1 MSLKDKVVVIM
12 GASSGIG
19 AATAKLLASKGAK
32 LTISARRMN
41 RLEEIQQANVGA
53 EILPV
58 EADVT
63 KADEVQNVI
72 DKTVEKYGRVDVLFN
87 NAGIMPVNNLDQVA
101 RDEWNNMLDINV
113 KGVLNGIASAL
124 PIMKKQKS
132 GHVITTSSVLGYE
145 VLPGY
150 AAYSGTKYA
159 VRAIMEG
166 LRQEEHANNIKT
178 TVIAPG
184 SVKTELFNSINN
196 EAVRDGLKSAMKQ
209 PGAEMMAMEPEEI
222 ASAVAFVID
231 TPANMAV
238 NEMVIR
244 PTGQEV

>member
-1 MSLKDKVVVIM
+1 MSLQDKVVVIM

-32 LTISARRMN
+32 VTIAARRMN
-41 RLEEIQQANVGA
+41 RLEEIKQAIPDSD
-53 EILPV
+53 ILAV

-63 KADEVQNVI
+63 KAEEVQNVV
-72 DKTVEKYGRVDVLFN
+72 DQTVAKFGRVDALYN
-87 NAGIMPVNNLDQVA
+87 NAGIMPVNNLDQIA
-101 RDEWNNMLDINV
+101 QDEWQNMLDINV
-113 KGVLNGIASAL
+113 KGVLNGIAAAL
-124 PIMKKQKS
+124 PVMKKQKS
-132 GHVITTSSVLGYE
+132 GHIITTSSVLGYE

-166 LRQEEHANNIKT
+166 LRQEEHQNNIKT
-178 TVIAPG
+178 TIIAPG
-184 SVKTELFNSINN
+184 SVKTELYKSVNNS
-196 EAVRDGLKSAMKQ
+196 AAHDGLEKVMQASGTQMTSLD
-209 PGAEMMAMEPEEI
+209 PEEI
-222 ASAVAFVID
+222 AQAVAFVID
-231 TPANMAV
+231 TPKNMAV

>member
-1 MSLKDKVVVIM
+1 MTLKNKVVVIM

-19 AATAKLLASKGAK
+19 EATANLLAKSGAK
-32 LTISARRMN
+32 LTIAARRMN
-41 RLEEIQQANVGA
+41 RLEKIVQNNVGA

-58 EADVT
+58 AADVS

-72 DKTVEKYGRVDVLFN
+72 DKTVEKYGRVDVMFN
-87 NAGIMPVNNLDQVA
+87 NAGIMPVNNLDAIA
-101 RDEWNNMLDINV
+101 RDEWQNIMDINI
-113 KGVLNGIASAL
+113 KGVLNGIAAVL
-124 PIMKKQKS
+124 PVMKKQQS
-132 GHVITTSSVLGYE
+132 GHIITTSSVLGYE

-150 AAYSGTKYA
+150 AAYSGSKYA

-166 LRQEEHANNIKT
+166 LRQEERTNNIKT

-184 SVKTELFNSINN
+184 TVQTELFNSINN
-196 EAVRDGLKSAMKQ
+196 QEIKEQLESLKNL
-209 PGAEMMAMEPEEI
+209 PGADMQALQPEEI
-222 ASAVAFVID
+222 AEAVAFVIN
-231 TPANMAV
+231 TPKNMAV

>member
-19 AATAKLLASKGAK
+19 AATANLLAKQGAK
-32 LTISARRMN
+32 LSIVARRFD
-41 RLEEIQQANVGA
+41 RLEEIKKQNPDA
-53 EILPV
+53 EIKAFK
-58 EADVT
+58 ADVT
-63 KADEVQNVI
+63 QADEVEKVI
-72 DKTVEKYGRVDVLFN
+72 AYTVASYGHIDVLFN

-101 RDEWNNMLDINV
+101 HDEWQNMLNINV
-113 KGVLNGIASAL
+113 KGVLNGIAAAL
-124 PIMKKQKS
+124 PVMKKQKH
-132 GHVITTSSVLGYE
+132 GHIITTSSVLGYE

-178 TVIAPG
+178 TIIAPG

-196 EAVRDGLKSAMKQ
+196 KEVREGLVDAMKQ
-209 PGAEMMAMEPEEI
+209 PGSEMMALQPEEI
-222 ASAVAFVID
+222 AQAVAFVID

>member
-41 RLEEIQQANVGA
+41 RLEEIQQANMGA

-178 TVIAPG
+178 TIIAPG
-184 SVKTELFNSINN
+184 SVNTELFNSINN
-196 EAVRDGLKSAMKQ
+196 EKAREGLKSAMKQ
-209 PGAEMMAMEPEEI
+209 PGAEMMAMQPEEI

>member
-1 MSLKDKVVVIM
+1 
-12 GASSGIG
+12 
-19 AATAKLLASKGAK
+19 
-32 LTISARRMN
+32 
-41 RLEEIQQANVGA
+41 
-53 EILPV
+53 
-58 EADVT
+58 
-63 KADEVQNVI
+63 
-72 DKTVEKYGRVDVLFN
+72 
-87 NAGIMPVNNLDQVA
+87 MPVNNLDQIA
-101 RDEWNNMLDINV
+101 RDEWQNMMDINV
-113 KGVLNGIASAL
+113 KGVLNGIAAAL

-166 LRQEEHANNIKT
+166 LRQEEHQNNIKT
-178 TVIAPG
+178 TIIAPG

-196 EAVRDGLKSAMKQ
+196 DEVRNGLKGAMKQ
-209 PGAEMMAMEPEEI
+209 PGSEMMALQPEEI
-222 ASAVAFVID
+222 AQAVAFVID

>member
-1 MSLKDKVVVIM
+1 MSLKDKVVIIM

-19 AATAKLLASKGAK
+19 EATANLLASEGAK
-32 LTISARRMN
+32 LTIAARRMS
-41 RLEEIQQANVGA
+41 RLQEIKDNNASA
-53 EILPV
+53 TILPV

-63 KADEVQNVI
+63 DKDQVQNVI
-72 DKTVEKYGRVDVLFN
+72 DKTVAEYGKIDVLFN

-101 RDEWNNMLDINV
+101 RDEWDNMLDINV

-150 AAYSGTKYA
+150 ATYSGTKYA

-166 LRQEEHANNIKT
+166 LRQEEHDNNIKT

-184 SVKTELFNSINN
+184 TVKTELFNSINN
-196 EAVRDGLKSAMKQ
+196 QEIKKGLEEATSQPGSEMSAMQ
-209 PGAEMMAMEPEEI
+209 PEEI
-222 ASAVAFVID
+222 AQAVAFVID
-231 TPANMAV
+231 TPANMSV

>member
-19 AATAKLLASKGAK
+19 AATVNLLASQGAK
-32 LTISARRMN
+32 LSIAARRLN
-41 RLEEIQQANVGA
+41 RLEELKQQNPAA
-53 EILPV
+53 EIQIF

-63 KADEVQNVI
+63 KSDEVQKVI
-72 DKTVEKYGRVDVLFN
+72 DETVAVYGRIDVLFN
-87 NAGIMPVNNLDQVA
+87 NAGIMPVNNLNQLA
-101 RDEWNNMLDINV
+101 HNEWQNMLDINV
-113 KGVLNGIASAL
+113 KGVLNGIAAAL
-124 PIMKKQKS
+124 PVMKKQKS

-166 LRQEEHANNIKT
+166 LRQEEHQNNIKT
-178 TVIAPG
+178 TIIAPG
-184 SVKTELFNSINN
+184 TVKTELFNSINN
-196 EAVRDGLKSAMKQ
+196 KEIREGLEENVKQ

-222 ASAVAFVID
+222 AQAVAFVID

-238 NEMVIR
+238 NEIVIR

>member
-1 MSLKDKVVVIM
+1 MSLQDKVVVIM

-32 LTISARRMN
+32 VTIAARRMN
-41 RLEEIQQANVGA
+41 RLEEIKQAIPDSD
-53 EILPV
+53 ILAV

-63 KADEVQNVI
+63 KAEEVQNVV
-72 DKTVEKYGRVDVLFN
+72 DQTVAKFGRVDALYN
-87 NAGIMPVNNLDQVA
+87 NAGIMPVNNLDQIA
-101 RDEWNNMLDINV
+101 QDEWQNMLDINV
-113 KGVLNGIASAL
+113 KGVLNGIAAAL
-124 PIMKKQKS
+124 PVMKKQKS
-132 GHVITTSSVLGYE
+132 GHIITTSSVLGYE

-166 LRQEEHANNIKT
+166 LRQEEHQNNIKT
-178 TVIAPG
+178 TIIAPG
-184 SVKTELFNSINN
+184 SVKTELYKSVNNS
-196 EAVRDGLKSAMKQ
+196 AAHDGLEKVMQAAGTQMTSLD
-209 PGAEMMAMEPEEI
+209 PEEI
-222 ASAVAFVID
+222 AQAVAFVID
-231 TPANMAV
+231 TPKNMAV

>member
-1 MSLKDKVVVIM
+1 MSIKDKVIVIM

-19 AATAKLLASKGAK
+19 EATANLLAQKGAK
-32 LTISARRMN
+32 LTIAARRMN
-41 RLEEIQQANVGA
+41 RLEEIVQHNVGA
-53 EILPV
+53 EILQV
-58 EADVT
+58 EADVSR
-63 KADEVQNVI
+63 ADEVQNVI
-72 DKTVEKYGRVDVLFN
+72 DKTVEKYGRVDVMFN
-87 NAGIMPVNNLDQVA
+87 NAGIMPVNNLAEIA
-101 RDEWNNMLDINV
+101 RDEWQNIADINV
-113 KGVLNGIASAL
+113 KGVLNGIASVL
-124 PIMKKQKS
+124 PVMKKQKS

-150 AAYSGTKYA
+150 AAYSGSKYA

-166 LRQEEHANNIKT
+166 LRQEERSNNIKT

-184 SVKTELFNSINN
+184 TVKTELFNSINN
-196 EAVRDGLKSAMKQ
+196 QEIKEQLESMSDM
-209 PGAEMMAMEPEEI
+209 PGADMQAMQPEEI
-222 ASAVAFVID
+222 AQAVAFVID

>member
-1 MSLKDKVVVIM
+1 MSLQDKVVVIM

-32 LTISARRMN
+32 VTIAARRMN
-41 RLEEIQQANVGA
+41 RLEEIKQANPDSD
-53 EILPV
+53 ILAV

-63 KADEVQNVI
+63 KAKEVQNVV
-72 DKTVEKYGRVDVLFN
+72 DQTVAKFGRVDALYN
-87 NAGIMPVNNLDQVA
+87 NAGIMPVNNLDQIA
-101 RDEWNNMLDINV
+101 QDEWQNMLDINV
-113 KGVLNGIASAL
+113 KGVLNGIAAAL
-124 PIMKKQKS
+124 PVMKKQKS
-132 GHVITTSSVLGYE
+132 GHIITTSSVLGYE

-166 LRQEEHANNIKT
+166 LRQEEHQNNIKT
-178 TVIAPG
+178 TIIAPG
-184 SVKTELFNSINN
+184 SVKTELYKSVNNS
-196 EAVRDGLKSAMKQ
+196 AAHDGLEKVMQASGTQMTSLD
-209 PGAEMMAMEPEEI
+209 PEEI
-222 ASAVAFVID
+222 AQAVAFVID
-231 TPANMAV
+231 TPKNMAV

>member
-1 MSLKDKVVVIM
+1 MSLKDKVVVLM

-19 AATAKLLASKGAK
+19 AATANLLAKQGAK
-32 LTISARRMN
+32 LSIVARRFD
-41 RLEEIQQANVGA
+41 RLEEIKKQNPDA
-53 EILPV
+53 EIKAFK
-58 EADVT
+58 ADVT
-63 KADEVQNVI
+63 QADEVEKVI
-72 DKTVEKYGRVDVLFN
+72 AYTVASYGHIDVLFN

-101 RDEWNNMLDINV
+101 HDEWQNMLDINV
-113 KGVLNGIASAL
+113 KGVLNGIAAAL
-124 PIMKKQKS
+124 PVMKKQKH
-132 GHVITTSSVLGYE
+132 GHIITTSSVLGYE

-150 AAYSGTKYA
+150 AADSGTKYA

-178 TVIAPG
+178 TIIAPG

-196 EAVRDGLKSAMKQ
+196 KEVREGLVDAMKQ
-209 PGAEMMAMEPEEI
+209 PGSEMMALQPEEI
-222 ASAVAFVID
+222 AQAVAFVID

>member
-1 MSLKDKVVVIM
+1 MTIENKVVVIM

-19 AATAKLLASKGAK
+19 EATANLLASKKAK
-32 LTISARRMN
+32 LTIAARRMS
-41 RLEEIQQANVGA
+41 RLEQIQQNNAGA
-53 EILPV
+53 DILAV
-58 EADVT
+58 EADVA
-63 KADEVQNVI
+63 KAGDVQNVI

-87 NAGIMPVNNLDQVA
+87 NAGIMPVNNLSELA
-101 RDEWNNMLDINV
+101 RDEWKNMLETNV
-113 KGVLNGIASAL
+113 EGVLNGIASAL
-124 PIMKKQKS
+124 PVMRKQKS

-150 AAYSGTKYA
+150 ATYSGTKFA

-166 LRQEEHANNIKT
+166 LRQEERGHNIKT
-178 TVIAPG
+178 TVVAPG
-184 SVKTELFNSINN
+184 TVQTELFQSINN
-196 EAVRDGLKSAMKQ
+196 KAIREQLENMQDL
-209 PGAEMMAMEPEEI
+209 PGAEMQALQPEEI
-222 ASAVAFVID
+222 AQAVVFAID

>member
-32 LTISARRMN
+32 LTFSARRMN
-41 RLEEIQQANVGA
+41 RLEEIKQANVGA
-53 EILPV
+53 EILAV

-72 DKTVEKYGRVDVLFN
+72 DQTVKTYGRIDVLFN

-184 SVKTELFNSINN
+184 SVNTELFNSINN
-196 EAVRDGLKSAMKQ
+196 EEVRDGLKSAMKQ
-209 PGAEMMAMEPEEI
+209 PGAEMMAMQPEEI

>member
-1 MSLKDKVVVIM
+1 MSLQDKVVVIM

-32 LTISARRMN
+32 VTIAARRMN
-41 RLEEIQQANVGA
+41 RLEEIKQANPDSD
-53 EILPV
+53 ILAV

-63 KADEVQNVI
+63 KAKEVQNVI
-72 DKTVEKYGRVDVLFN
+72 DQTVAKFGRVDALYN
-87 NAGIMPVNNLDQVA
+87 NAGIMPVNNLDQIA
-101 RDEWNNMLDINV
+101 QDEWQNMLDINV
-113 KGVLNGIASAL
+113 KGVLNGIAAAL
-124 PIMKKQKS
+124 PVMKKQKS
-132 GHVITTSSVLGYE
+132 GHIITTSSVLGYE

-166 LRQEEHANNIKT
+166 LRQEEHQNNIKT
-178 TVIAPG
+178 TIIAPG
-184 SVKTELFNSINN
+184 SVKTELYKSVNNS
-196 EAVRDGLKSAMKQ
+196 AAHDGLEKVMQASGTQMTSLN
-209 PGAEMMAMEPEEI
+209 PEEI
-222 ASAVAFVID
+222 AQAVAFVID
-231 TPANMAV
+231 TPKNMAV

>member
-19 AATAKLLASKGAK
+19 AATANLLASQGAK
-32 LTISARRMN
+32 LSIVARRMN
-41 RLEEIQQANVGA
+41 RLEEIKANNPEA
-53 EILPV
+53 DIKTF

-63 KADEVQNVI
+63 DEKAVQEVI
-72 DKTVEKYGRVDVLFN
+72 DQTVAEYGRVDVLFN
-87 NAGIMPVNNLDQVA
+87 NAGIMPVNNLSVLA
-101 RDEWNNMLDINV
+101 RDEWQNMLDINV
-113 KGVLNGIASAL
+113 KGVLNGIAAVL
-124 PIMKKQKS
+124 PTMRKQKS

-150 AAYSGTKYA
+150 AAYSGTKFA

-166 LRQEEHANNIKT
+166 LRQEERGNNIKT

-184 SVKTELFNSINN
+184 SVNTELFNSINN
-196 EAVRDGLKSAMKQ
+196 DEIRNGLKDAMKQ
-209 PGAEMMAMEPEEI
+209 PGADMMAMEPEEI
-222 ASAVAFVID
+222 AQAVSFVID

>member
-19 AATAKLLASKGAK
+19 TATASLLASQGAK
-32 LTISARRMN
+32 VSIAARRLD
-41 RLEEIQQANVGA
+41 RLEEIKEINPDA
-53 EILPV
+53 EIKAFA
-58 EADVT
+58 ADVT
-63 KADEVQNVI
+63 NAGEVQKVI
-72 DKTVEKYGRVDVLFN
+72 DQTVSAFGRVDVLFN
-87 NAGIMPVNNLDQVA
+87 NAGIMPVNNLDQIA
-101 RDEWNNMLDINV
+101 RDEWQNMLDINV
-113 KGVLNGIASAL
+113 KGVLNGIAAAL
-124 PIMKKQKS
+124 PIMKNQKS
-132 GHVITTSSVLGYE
+132 GHIITTSSVLGYE

-166 LRQEEHANNIKT
+166 LRQEEHKNNIKT
-178 TVIAPG
+178 TIIAPG
-184 SVKTELFNSINN
+184 SVKTELFDSINN
-196 EAVRDGLKSAMKQ
+196 DEIRNNLKESMKQ
-209 PGAEMMAMEPEEI
+209 PGSEMMALQPDEI
-222 ASAVAFVID
+222 AQVVAFVID

>member
-1 MSLKDKVVVIM
+1 MDKVVVIM

-32 LTISARRMN
+32 VTIAARRIN
-41 RLEEIQQANVGA
+41 RLEEIKKDNPDSD
-53 EILPV
+53 ILAV

-63 KADEVQNVI
+63 KEKEVQNVI
-72 DKTVEKYGRVDVLFN
+72 DKTIEKFGRVDVLFN
-87 NAGIMPVNNLDQVA
+87 NAGIMPVNNLDQIA
-101 RDEWNNMLDINV
+101 RDEWTNMLDINI
-113 KGVLNGIASAL
+113 KGVLNGIAAAL

-166 LRQEEHANNIKT
+166 LRQEEHKNNIKT
-178 TVIAPG
+178 TIIAPG
-184 SVKTELFNSINN
+184 SVKTELYKSVNNSEVHAGLEKVM
-196 EAVRDGLKSAMKQ
+196 EASGTQ
-209 PGAEMMAMEPEEI
+209 MEALQPEEI
-222 ASAVAFVID
+222 AQAVAFVID
-231 TPANMAV
+231 TPSNMAV

-244 PTGQEV
+244 PTG

>member
-19 AATAKLLASKGAK
+19 AATAKLLANKGAK
-32 LTISARRMN
+32 VTIAARRMN
-41 RLEEIQQANVGA
+41 RLEEIQKDNP
-53 EILPV
+53 ETDILAV

-63 KADEVQNVI
+63 KAEEVQNVI
-72 DKTVEKYGRVDVLFN
+72 DKTVAKYGRVDALFN
-87 NAGIMPVNNLDQVA
+87 NAGIMPVNNLEKTA
-101 RDEWNNMLDINV
+101 RDEWQNMLDINV
-113 KGVLNGIASAL
+113 KGVLNGIAAAL

-132 GHVITTSSVLGYE
+132 GHIISTSSVLGYE

-166 LRQEEHANNIKT
+166 LRQEEHSNNIKT
-178 TVIAPG
+178 TIIAPG
-184 SVKTELFNSINN
+184 SVKTELFDSINN
-196 EAVRDGLKSAMKQ
+196 DEVRNGLKEAMKQ
-209 PGAEMMAMEPEEI
+209 PGSEMMALQPEEI
-222 ASAVAFVID
+222 AQAVAFVID

-238 NEMVIR
+238 NEMIIR

>member
-1 MSLKDKVVVIM
+1 MSLQDKVVVIM

-32 LTISARRMN
+32 VTIAARRMN
-41 RLEEIQQANVGA
+41 RLEEIKQANPDSD
-53 EILPV
+53 ILAV

-63 KADEVQNVI
+63 KAEEVQNVVDQTVAKFGRI
-72 DKTVEKYGRVDVLFN
+72 DALYN
-87 NAGIMPVNNLDQVA
+87 NAGIMPVNNLDQIA
-101 RDEWNNMLDINV
+101 QDEWQNMLDINV
-113 KGVLNGIASAL
+113 KGVLNGIAAAL
-124 PIMKKQKS
+124 PVMKKQKG
-132 GHVITTSSVLGYE
+132 GHIITTSSVLGYE

-166 LRQEEHANNIKT
+166 LRQEEHQNNIKT
-178 TVIAPG
+178 TIIAPG
-184 SVKTELFNSINN
+184 SVKTELYKSVNN
-196 EAVRDGLKSAMKQ
+196 DAAHDGLEKVMQAAGTQMTSLD
-209 PGAEMMAMEPEEI
+209 PEEI
-222 ASAVAFVID
+222 AQAVAFVID
-231 TPANMAV
+231 TPKNMAV

>member
-1 MSLKDKVVVIM
+1 MSLQDKVVVIM

-32 LTISARRMN
+32 VTIAARRMN
-41 RLEEIQQANVGA
+41 RLEEIKQANPDSD
-53 EILPV
+53 ILAI

-63 KADEVQNVI
+63 NTEEVQHVI
-72 DKTVEKYGRVDVLFN
+72 DQTVAKFGRIDALYN
-87 NAGIMPVNNLDQVA
+87 NAGIMPVNNLDQLA
-101 RDEWNNMLDINV
+101 QDEWQNMLDINV
-113 KGVLNGIASAL
+113 KGVLNGIAAAL

-132 GHVITTSSVLGYE
+132 GHIITTSSVLGYE

-166 LRQEEHANNIKT
+166 LRQEEHQNNIKT
-178 TVIAPG
+178 TIIAPG
-184 SVKTELFNSINN
+184 SVKTELYKSVNNS
-196 EAVRDGLKSAMKQ
+196 AAHDGLEKVMQASGTQMTSLN
-209 PGAEMMAMEPEEI
+209 PDEI
-222 ASAVAFVID
+222 AQAVAFVID
-231 TPANMAV
+231 TPKNMAV

>member
-1 MSLKDKVVVIM
+1 MALKDKVVVIM

-19 AATAKLLASKGAK
+19 EATANLLAKSGAK
-32 LTISARRMN
+32 LTIAARRMN
-41 RLEEIQQANVGA
+41 RLEKIVQNNSEA

-58 EADVT
+58 AADVA
-63 KADEVQNVI
+63 KAEEVQNVI

-87 NAGIMPVNNLDQVA
+87 NAGIMPVNNLAAIA
-101 RDEWNNMLDINV
+101 RDEWQNIMDINV
-113 KGVLNGIASAL
+113 KGVLNGIDSVL
-124 PIMKKQKS
+124 PVMKKQKS
-132 GHVITTSSVLGYE
+132 GHIITTSSVLGYE

-150 AAYSGTKYA
+150 AAYSGSKYA

-166 LRQEEHANNIKT
+166 LRQEERTSNIKT

-184 SVKTELFNSINN
+184 TVQTELFNSINN
-196 EAVRDGLKSAMKQ
+196 QEIKEQLESLKNL
-209 PGAEMMAMEPEEI
+209 PGADMQVLQPEEI
-222 ASAVAFVID
+222 AEAVAFVIN
-231 TPANMAV
+231 TPKNMAV

>member
-19 AATAKLLASKGAK
+19 AATASLLASQGAK
-32 LTISARRMN
+32 VSIAARRLD
-41 RLEEIQQANVGA
+41 RLEEIKEINPDA
-53 EILPV
+53 EIKAFA
-58 EADVT
+58 ADVT
-63 KADEVQNVI
+63 NAGEVQKVI
-72 DKTVEKYGRVDVLFN
+72 DQTVSAFGRVDVLFN
-87 NAGIMPVNNLDQVA
+87 NAGIMPVNNLDQIA
-101 RDEWNNMLDINV
+101 RDEWQNMLDINV
-113 KGVLNGIASAL
+113 KGVLNGIAAAL
-124 PIMKKQKS
+124 PIMKNQKS
-132 GHVITTSSVLGYE
+132 GHIITTSSVLGYE

-166 LRQEEHANNIKT
+166 LRQEEHKNNIKT
-178 TVIAPG
+178 TIIAPG
-184 SVKTELFNSINN
+184 SVKTELFDSINN
-196 EAVRDGLKSAMKQ
+196 DEIRNNLKESMKQ
-209 PGAEMMAMEPEEI
+209 PGSEMMALQPDEI
-222 ASAVAFVID
+222 AQVVAFVID

>member
-19 AATAKLLASKGAK
+19 AATANLLASKGAK
-32 LTISARRMN
+32 LSIAARRLD
-41 RLEEIQQANVGA
+41 RLEEIKNQNPDAK
-53 EILPV
+53 IKTFK
-58 EADVT
+58 ADVT
-63 KADEVQNVI
+63 KAEE
-72 DKTVEKYGRVDVLFN
+72 VEKVIADTVAEYGRVDVLFN
-87 NAGIMPVNNLDQVA
+87 NAGIMPVNNLDQLA
-101 RDEWNNMLDINV
+101 HDEWQNMLDINV
-113 KGVLNGIASAL
+113 KGVLNGIAATL
-124 PIMKKQKS
+124 PVMKKQKS
-132 GHVITTSSVLGYE
+132 GHIITTSSVLGYE

-166 LRQEEHANNIKT
+166 LRQEERTSNIKT
-178 TVIAPG
+178 TIIAPG
-184 SVKTELFNSINN
+184 SVRTELFNSINN
-196 EAVRDGLKSAMKQ
+196 KEVREGLESAMKQ
-209 PGAEMMAMEPEEI
+209 PGSKMMALQPEEI
-222 ASAVAFVID
+222 AQAVAFAID

>member
-19 AATAKLLASKGAK
+19 AATANLLAKQGAK
-32 LTISARRMN
+32 LSIVARRFD
-41 RLEEIQQANVGA
+41 RLEEIKKQNPDA
-53 EILPV
+53 EIKAFK
-58 EADVT
+58 ADVT
-63 KADEVQNVI
+63 QADEVEKVI
-72 DKTVEKYGRVDVLFN
+72 AYTVASYGHIDVLFN

-101 RDEWNNMLDINV
+101 HDEWQNMLDINV
-113 KGVLNGIASAL
+113 KGVLNGIAAAL
-124 PIMKKQKS
+124 PVMKKQKH
-132 GHVITTSSVLGYE
+132 GHIITTSSVLGYE

-178 TVIAPG
+178 TIIAPG

-196 EAVRDGLKSAMKQ
+196 KEVREGLVDAMKQ
-209 PGAEMMAMEPEEI
+209 PGSEMMALQPEEI
-222 ASAVAFVID
+222 AQAVAFVID

>member
-1 MSLKDKVVVIM
+1 MSLTDKVVVIM

-19 AATAKLLASKGAK
+19 AATAKLLASEGAK
-32 LTISARRMN
+32 VTIAARRMN
-41 RLEEIQQANVGA
+41 RLEEIKKDNPDGD
-53 EILPV
+53 ILAV

-87 NAGIMPVNNLDQVA
+87 NAGIMPVNNLDQIA
-101 RDEWNNMLDINV
+101 RDEWQNMMDINV
-113 KGVLNGIASAL
+113 KGVLNGIAAVL
-124 PIMKKQKS
+124 PTMKKQKS

-166 LRQEEHANNIKT
+166 LRQEEHQNNIKT
-178 TVIAPG
+178 TIIAPG

-196 EAVRDGLKSAMKQ
+196 DEVRNGLKDAMKQ
-209 PGAEMMAMEPEEI
+209 PGSEMMALQPEEI
-222 ASAVAFVID
+222 ASAVAFVIN

-244 PTGQEV
+244 PTGQKV

>member
-184 SVKTELFNSINN
+184 SVNTELFNSINN
-196 EAVRDGLKSAMKQ
+196 EEVRDGLKSAMKQ
-209 PGAEMMAMEPEEI
+209 PGAEMMAMQPEEI

>member
-1 MSLKDKVVVIM
+1 MTLKDKVVVIM

-19 AATAKLLASKGAK
+19 EATANLLAKNGAK
-32 LTISARRMN
+32 LTIAARRMN
-41 RLEEIQQANVGA
+41 RLEKIVQNNVGA

-58 EADVT
+58 AADVS

-72 DKTVEKYGRVDVLFN
+72 DKTVKKYGRVDVMFN
-87 NAGIMPVNNLDQVA
+87 NAGIMPVNNLDAIA
-101 RDEWNNMLDINV
+101 RDEWQNIMDVNV
-113 KGVLNGIASAL
+113 KGVLNGIAAVL
-124 PIMKKQKS
+124 PVMKKQQS
-132 GHVITTSSVLGYE
+132 GHIITTSSVLGYE

-150 AAYSGTKYA
+150 AAYSGSKYA

-166 LRQEEHANNIKT
+166 LRQEERTNNIKT

-184 SVKTELFNSINN
+184 TVQTELFNSINN
-196 EAVRDGLKSAMKQ
+196 QEIKEQLESLKNL
-209 PGAEMMAMEPEEI
+209 PGADMQALQPEEI
-222 ASAVAFVID
+222 AEAVAFVIN
-231 TPANMAV
+231 TPKNMAV